1 MQFQFQTQSNSLLKN
16 LSATSSAIGKNPV
29 LPILENFLW
38 EIENGILT
46 ITATDLENTI
56 TAKVEVSTMDN
67 FAVCIPAKI
76 LTDTLKALPNQSL
89 TFTFTGQ
96 NDVLS
101 ECQIKGEKGKYK
113 MGLEKADDFPQQ
125 IALDDA
131 NNITLDSS
139 VILDSLNAT
148 TFAMSSDELRPAM
161 TGVLFDMSEKGLTAV
176 ATDAHRL
183 GQFKK
188 TIEGGFDGSF
198 IAPRK
203 AVVALKSLL
212 TSSCDVNIEVNKSN
226 VSFQFKDIKIVSKL
240 IDARYPDY
248 NQVIPLENPNVVK
261 VNRKD
266 FLSSLKRTAI
276 YANKTTNQVVVKITD
291 GNIELSSQ
299 DLDYS
304 NSASEEIPCEL
315 TGEEI
320 TIGFN
325 GKFLIEGLNV
335 MSSEEVT
342 LSLSGPT
349 RAGVIQPVGEEEGE
363 SFKILA
369 MPVMLG

>member
-38 EIENGILT
+38 QIENGILT

-67 FAVCIPAKI
+67 FSVCIPAKI

-96 NDVLS
+96 GDVLS

-113 MGLEKADDFPQQ
+113 MGLEKADDFPKQ
-125 IALDDA
+125 IVLDDA
-131 NNITLDSS
+131 NSITLDSS

-161 TGVLFDMSEKGLTAV
+161 TGVLFDISENVLTTV

-183 GQFKK
+183 GEFNK
-188 TIEGGFDGSF
+188 TIDGGFDGNF

-203 AVVALKSLL
+203 AVVALKNLL
-212 TSSCDVNIEVNKSN
+212 TTSCDVQVEVNKSN

-248 NQVIPLENPNVVK
+248 KQVMPTDNNNVVT

-266 FLSSLKRTAI
+266 FLNSLKRTAI

-304 NSASEEIPCEL
+304 NSASEEITCSL
-315 TGEEI
+315 TGEPI

-325 GKFLIEGLNV
+325 GKFLIEGLQV
-335 MSSEEVT
+335 ISSEEVSI
-342 LSLSGPT
+342 SLSTPT

-363 SFKILA
+363 SLKILA